1 MSLENIT
8 TYESCSAVKEIM
20 QAVLNHGCTLIQ
32 DSKKVTTYA
41 TPIGHR
47 FGIVWVS
54 SGVKRESDE
63 SSCHVLPIAV
73 AFNPDVITI
82 EALPTLDPS
91 LKGKVYKNSNLKG
104 FPSGQ
109 TTPTKYGFLVQVE
122 NTETLLR
129 ILDKYNAL

>member
-1 MSLENIT
+1 MSTENLT
-8 TYESCSAVKEIM
+8 AHESCSAVKEIM
-20 QAVLNHGCTLIQ
+20 QAVLAHGHTLIQ

-63 SSCHVLPIAV
+63 SNCHELPIAV
-73 AFNPDVITI
+73 AFNPDVISI

-109 TTPTKYGFLVQVE
+109 STPTRYGFLVLIS
-122 NTETLLR
+122 NTEKLLR